1 MDPTGTPMDGRHHQ
15 PSGEPKEVVS
25 PESGICSPLSWQGDG
40 EDMAANTNTA
50 SPPLQ
55 PGSYPRRQDVSNY
68 SEKEQSWIFKCV
80 AVAVAVAVARG
91 TSNNLISI
99 FK

>member
-55 PGSYPRRQDVSNY
+55 PGSYPRRQDVSTGVY
-68 SEKEQSWIFKCV
+68 ILHGIPCSGGGEKIKNKWLEGK
-80 AVAVAVAVARG
+80 
-91 TSNNLISI
+91 
-99 FK
+99 KM